1 MKNTRRFPLNPLK
14 RKISQEDF
22 CSNVGESMHQE
33 KKKRKHHK
41 ELAKTVGV
49 WLCYFLVDRNSR

>member
-22 CSNVGESMHQE
+22 YSNAGESMHQE
-33 KKKRKHHK
+33 KKEEEAPQR
-41 ELAKTVGV
+41 V
-49 WLCYFLVDRNSR
+49 S

>member
-22 CSNVGESMHQE
+22 CSNAGESMHQE
-33 KKKRKHHK
+33 KKEEEAPQR
-41 ELAKTVGV
+41 V
-49 WLCYFLVDRNSR
+49 S